1 MAAFEG
7 AREAAKLEKPHLHR
21 AAGVARYR
29 ADRVLNSSG
38 LGGTCAVF
46 VRHNV
51 PGGSNRYT
59 KHGKCP
65 CGPRWVDLPNHHKVA
80 AVECTVKVPMPH
92 LTPNLLARAIRY
104 AFERS
109 RSQAALK
116 TREALYRM
124 MAENASDLGLR
135 GSSTSVARTAPHST
149 SLRWR
154 RRYATRLS

>member
-1 MAAFEG
+1 MVFAIAEFGILLASVKFVEMAAFEG

-92 LTPNLLARAIRY
+92 LTPNLLAFFGFSTKGRHV
-104 AFERS
+104 S
-109 RSQAALK
+109 
-116 TREALYRM
+116 
-124 MAENASDLGLR
+124 ASHTVPYLR
-135 GSSTSVARTAPHST
+135 GH
-149 SLRWR
+149 
-154 RRYATRLS
+154 